1 MFTSC
6 LKSAAS
12 GRNRQA
18 LYTPILTRPEI
29 SAAGTTSMPQ
39 EWHTYNRKL
48 SSVVVAPSAAQI
60 ARGLR
65 PDREL
70 EREALLHE
78 PAGHDA
84 TALEHQLGL
93 APEQPRADLQHPGGG
108 GQAQPH
114 PPRLAQRAHEVGVGQ
129 RRGRSE
135 VDGAVDLVVLDQP
148 IDGAHEV
155 PVMDPRDVLPAVA
168 GLPAEAE
175 AHEAQQQ
182 VEHAA
187 AVGAHHDGG

>member
-48 SSVVVAPSAAQI
+48 SSVVVAPAAAQI

-65 PDREL
+65 PGREV

-78 PAGHDA
+78 PAGHDPA
-84 TALEHQLGL
+84 ALEHQLGTWL
-93 APEQPRADLQHPGGG
+93 L
-108 GQAQPH
+108 
-114 PPRLAQRAHEVGVGQ
+114 
-129 RRGRSE
+129 RSE
-135 VDGAVDLVVLDQP
+135 TELV
-148 IDGAHEV
+148 
-155 PVMDPRDVLPAVA
+155 
-168 GLPAEAE
+168 
-175 AHEAQQQ
+175 
-182 VEHAA
+182 
-187 AVGAHHDGG
+187 

>member
-12 GRNRQA
+12 GRNRKA
-18 LYTPILTRPEI
+18 LYPPILTRPEI

-48 SSVVVAPSAAQI
+48 SSVVVAPAAAQI
-60 ARGLR
+60 ARGLL
-65 PDREL
+65 PGREL

-84 TALEHQLGL
+84 AALEHQLGL

-108 GQAQPH
+108 RQAQPH

-129 RRGRSE
+129 GMGPGE
-135 VDGAVDLVVLDQP
+135 GQ
-148 IDGAHEV
+148 G
-155 PVMDPRDVLPAVA
+155 PVHL
-168 GLPAEAE
+168 
-175 AHEAQQQ
+175 
-182 VEHAA
+182 AA
-187 AVGAHHDGG
+187 PP